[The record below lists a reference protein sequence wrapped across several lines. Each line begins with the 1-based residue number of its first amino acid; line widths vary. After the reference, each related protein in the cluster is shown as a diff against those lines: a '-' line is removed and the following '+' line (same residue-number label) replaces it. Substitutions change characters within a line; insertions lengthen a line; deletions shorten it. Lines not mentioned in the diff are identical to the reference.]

1 MRPWISTA
9 VLIGIVFVSI
19 AQSPAT
25 AASSPARAEAMEKLA
40 FLHGIW
46 RGTASG
52 TERDGSRYEVVQTER
67 VGTMLD
73 GDLLVIEGRGYRP
86 DGSVGF
92 NAFGVVS
99 WDERAGAYEFRSY
112 AQGYAG
118 TFALELTETGYVW
131 EVPAGPEAVMRYTA
145 TVEGTKWREVGD
157 YVAPGAEP
165 RRMFEMN
172 LERIGDTAW
181 PAADPVP
188 MK

>member
-1 MRPWISTA
+1 MRLWIPTA
-9 VLIGIVFVSI
+9 VLIGIICASSLPSS
-19 AQSPAT
+19 AM

-40 FLHGIW
+40 FMHGTW

-52 TERDGSRYEVVQTER
+52 TARDGTRYEVVQTER

-92 NAFGVVS
+92 NAFAVVS
-99 WDERAGAYEFRSY
+99 WDDRAGAYEFRSY

-118 TFALELTETGYVW
+118 TFEMKLTETGYTW
-131 EVPAGPEAVMRYTA
+131 EVPAGPEAIMRYTA
-145 TVEGTKWREVGD
+145 TVEGSKWHEVGD

-165 RRMFEMN
+165 RRMFEMT

-181 PAADPVP
+181 PSADPVP